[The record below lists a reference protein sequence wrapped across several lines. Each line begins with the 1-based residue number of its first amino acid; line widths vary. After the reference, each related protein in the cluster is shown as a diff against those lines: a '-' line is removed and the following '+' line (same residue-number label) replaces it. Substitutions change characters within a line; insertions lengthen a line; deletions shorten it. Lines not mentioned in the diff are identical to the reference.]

1 MGKTSWR
8 AAWEAWFEKHMEPE
22 HGLPKVHAWYPDRLA
37 SEVVETK
44 APDSTGK
51 GPLVWA
57 IPIAAVDPDHP
68 YVRDFLDWSI
78 WMSETMLADTER
90 WETKWW
96 KVLRDAAHSLLT
108 GVLALARAMRED
120 AEPDGA
126 LLAISRKDALAAY
139 ADMED
144 LELDWCGGAQADYL
158 LSIQFALIEGDLS
171 AVTSMIDTERPYPWT
186 QYWHDWLV
194 SLIADLHAGAGRL
207 TDPAAIERFDRVFD
221 LFRNP
226 NFKGALDDDD
236 DKIYPS
242 RDLLRL
248 HLALLRWK
256 YVEGK
261 PFAGNWRQIL
271 LSISA

>member
-1 MGKTSWR
+1 
-8 AAWEAWFEKHMEPE
+8 MEPE
-22 HGLPKVHAWYPDRLA
+22 HGFPKVHAQYPDSLA
-37 SEVVETK
+37 EQVAETK

-51 GPLVWA
+51 DPLLDAVK
-57 IPIAAVDPDHP
+57 IGAVDPDHP
-68 YVRDFLDWSI
+68 YIRDFLDWSI

-90 WETKWW
+90 WETVWN
-96 KVLRDAAHSLLT
+96 VLPDAAHSLLT
-108 GVLALARAMRED
+108 GVLALARAMRDD
-120 AEPDGA
+120 AEPDAA
-126 LLAISRKDALAAY
+126 LLATSRQDALAAY

-144 LELDWCGGAQADYL
+144 LELDWCGGAQSDYL
-158 LSIQFALIEGDLS
+158 LSIQFALIEGDLP
-171 AVTSMIDTERPYPWT
+171 AATGMIACERPYPWT
-186 QYWHDWLV
+186 QHWHDWLAG
-194 SLIADLHAGAGRL
+194 LIADLHAGSGRL
-207 TDPAAIERFDRVFD
+207 TDPTAIERFDGVFD

-226 NFKGALDDDD
+226 RFKGALGDDD

-256 YVEGK
+256 YVDAK

>member
-1 MGKTSWR
+1 MTRTSWR
-8 AAWEAWFEKHMEPE
+8 AEWEARFDDGMEPE
-22 HGLPKVHAWYPDRLA
+22 HGIPKVHAQYPDDLA
-37 SEVVETK
+37 DRVIETK
-44 APDSTGK
+44 MPDSTGK
-51 GPLVWA
+51 GPLLYA
-57 IPIAAVDPDHP
+57 IEIGAVDPDHP

-96 KVLRDAAHSLLT
+96 KALRDSAHSLLT
-108 GVLALARAMRED
+108 GVLALARAMRDD
-120 AEPDGA
+120 AEPDAA
-126 LLAISRKDALAAY
+126 LLATSRKDALAAY

-144 LELDWCGGAQADYL
+144 LELDWCGGAQKDYL
-158 LSIQFALIEGDLS
+158 QSIQFALIEGDLP
-171 AVTSMIDTERPYPWT
+171 AATSMIACERPYPWT
-186 QYWHDWLV
+186 QHWHDWLA
-194 SLIADLHAGAGRL
+194 SLIADLNAGSGRL
-207 TDPAAIERFDRVFD
+207 TDPVAIERFDRVFD

-226 NFKGALDDDD
+226 RYKGALGDDD
-236 DKIYPS
+236 DKIYPT

-261 PFAGNWRQIL
+261 PFAGHWRQIL